1 MAEVKNRVLIE
12 YEGVV
17 EAEIKDGLLIEYVK
31 TEEQVRDIILKYVK
45 ALESEIE
52 VDKAVLVGSY
62 ARGCARGGEEIDV
75 LIVSPNFEGISNGLH
90 RKRLLT
96 KKVANVH
103 TLLLPRGAYT
113 PDEYNNRPKELG
125 LTYYKRTGKVI
136 YDKSRN

>member
-1 MAEVKNRVLIE
+1 M
-12 YEGVV
+12 
-17 EAEIKDGLLIEYVK
+17 
-31 TEEQVRDIILKYVK
+31 RDIILKYVK

-52 VDKAVLVGSY
+52 VDKAVLGGQLCQRA
-62 ARGCARGGEEIDV
+62 ARAVGEEIDV

-90 RKRLLT
+90 RKRLL
-96 KKVANVH
+96 H

-136 YDKSRN
+136 YDKSRD